1 MWCIAGNKD
10 NKACFIS
17 PVVLDSLF
25 HLWEVTD
32 PEIIELMGMDVLE
45 FPELWNRSHEGK
57 SLSVGEMGFPIYSI
71 SRNIST

>member
-1 MWCIAGNKD
+1 MWCIAGNID

-45 FPELWNRSHEGK
+45 FPEL
-57 SLSVGEMGFPIYSI
+57 
-71 SRNIST
+71 